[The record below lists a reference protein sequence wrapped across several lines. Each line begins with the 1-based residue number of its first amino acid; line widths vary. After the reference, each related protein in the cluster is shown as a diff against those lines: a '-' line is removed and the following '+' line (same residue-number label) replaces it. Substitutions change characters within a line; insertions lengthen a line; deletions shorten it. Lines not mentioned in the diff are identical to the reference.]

1 MRSNLPLAIL
11 KLHQCPAYMR
21 SSRGP
26 GRHHTRGIHASWL
39 SESSRSSRTGWQ
51 ILNALHDAG
60 SMAHE
65 QIAEL
70 LRPFASAGSLTEQI
84 AHLSGRGLIESE
96 GDAAAYRLTDRGRQ
110 VHADALATQR
120 ETRWRAAQGVS
131 EADYLTAI
139 RVLQRIVK
147 NLGEGSAES
156 LPGAHQSEQGR

>member
-1 MRSNLPLAIL
+1 M
-11 KLHQCPAYMR
+11 
-21 SSRGP
+21 
-26 GRHHTRGIHASWL
+26 GR
-39 SESSRSSRTGWQ
+39 
-51 ILNALHDAG
+51 
-60 SMAHE
+60 E

-70 LRPFASAGSLTEQI
+70 LRPFASTESLAEQI
-84 AHLSGRGLIESE
+84 AHLAGRGLIESE
-96 GDAAAYRLTDRGRQ
+96 RDTTAYRLTDRGRQ

-120 ETRWRAAQGVS
+120 EIRWRAVQGVS